1 MSPSPPDFQY
11 LHKTTSYTQIDAML
25 EKMLFEVEK
34 QEKLFG
40 LDLDVLESEEP
51 CVNTLELV
59 PSTDALIEV
68 PIKISMKKPKVYET
82 TQEILISDNK
92 EDCPYEYVT
101 FNNKNKSQELVD
113 HSYDLID
120 FGEST
125 GKHLDEIVENINSLV
140 EAVKEDEACMLQE
153 KDDPENLE
161 KQYPSDLKIDFDRI
175 TIASSE
181 TLSDKYPDSWND
193 PTEDDPNDTFIDDD
207 YELIEN
213 KPISYAYQLHDNRTG
228 NDIWWEGTYRNLSI
242 VPEEDE
248 ENLSLLSSCY
258 SNKAY
263 GSKSYT
269 TLISTPEA
277 VRLVPPLNALN
288 NDTAETESS
297 SSDSSSTFSTSSDEG
312 TYETA
317 EKVVKAEVKLLVKTS
332 DKGKE
337 AIEIRSVREFMEN
350 FPKSNS
356 EPLEENKKI
365 MKEKSQTLPSKLS
378 EKFSNITNKFSSL
391 LEKKKSSSYSLLP
404 ETDNIHFSTKE
415 GSGKPSFTL
424 QRLFVRNPE
433 ADLVKLGDSNLMN
446 TKELSKSKTELF
458 ATSNERFPLEYD
470 PQSIN
475 LCETNKVDLYANI
488 PFYPCYDQYSQKI
501 DPSRSNTST
510 QFVCY
515 PLEESSEIPQAYCD
529 WLPQK
534 GDPPRGKVY

>member
-1 MSPSPPDFQY
+1 MSPSPPDSQY

-40 LDLDVLESEEP
+40 LDLDVLEPEEP

-68 PIKISMKKPKVYET
+68 PIKKSIKKPKVYET
-82 TQEILISDNK
+82 TQEILIDDDKSDH
-92 EDCPYEYVT
+92 PYEYVT
-101 FNNKNKSQELVD
+101 FNNNNKPQETVD

-120 FGEST
+120 FGENT
-125 GKHLDEIVENINSLV
+125 GRNLDKIVEDINTLV
-140 EAVKEDEACMLQE
+140 EAVKEDEACMVLE
-153 KDDPENLE
+153 KDSEDLE
-161 KQYPSDLKIDFDRI
+161 KQYTSNFKIDFDRI

-193 PTEDDPNDTFIDDD
+193 PNESSDPNDTFIDDD
-207 YELIEN
+207 YEVIEN
-213 KPISYAYQLHDNRTG
+213 KPLSYAYQLHDNRTG

-263 GSKSYT
+263 GSKQYT
-269 TLISTPEA
+269 TLISTPES
-277 VRLVPPLNALN
+277 VPLVPSINLPNEEIV
-288 NDTAETESS
+288 ETESS
-297 SSDSSSTFSTSSDEG
+297 PSDSSSTFSTSSDEG
-312 TYETA
+312 TYETS

-350 FPKSNS
+350 SPKGNL
-356 EPLEENKKI
+356 EPLEENKKT
-365 MKEKSQTLPSKLS
+365 MKERSQTLPSKLS

-404 ETDNIHFSTKE
+404 DTDNIEPNTKE
-415 GSGKPSFTL
+415 GSAKPSFTL

-433 ADLVKLGDSNLMN
+433 ADLVKPGDSNLTK

-470 PQSIN
+470 PESRN
-475 LCETNKVDLYANI
+475 LCEVNKVDLYANI
-488 PFYPCYDQYSQKI
+488 PFYPCYDQYSQNVE
-501 DPSRSNTST
+501 PSRSNAST
-510 QFVCY
+510 QFVSY
-515 PLEESSEIPQAYCD
+515 PLVESSEIPQAYCD

-534 GDPPRGKVY
+534 EDPPRGKV